1 MTGEL
6 LKDEKDLVI
15 LLGSSLVYK
24 QVDIL
29 YDLICYIE
37 SYSTEDLFEI
47 INAIKKHIPST
58 VMQWFC
64 EFLIIVRDTTLLNSL
79 LGLPLESELINLVAK
94 LFPEIVNC
102 FVVFWS
108 V

>member
-58 VMQWFC
+58 IAQWFC
-64 EFLIIVRDTTLLNSL
+64 EFLIIVRDITLLNSL
-79 LGLPLESELINLVAK
+79 LNLPLDIELINWVVK
-94 LFPEIVNC
+94 SYPEVVDY
-102 FVVFWS
+102 FVTFWGA
-108 V
+108 